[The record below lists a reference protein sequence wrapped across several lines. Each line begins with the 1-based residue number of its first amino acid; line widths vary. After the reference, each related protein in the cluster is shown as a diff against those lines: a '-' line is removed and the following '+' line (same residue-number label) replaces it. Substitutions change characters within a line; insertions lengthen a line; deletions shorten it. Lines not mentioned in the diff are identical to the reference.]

1 MQVEIINTGSELML
15 GFVVNTHQQW
25 LCRQL
30 SDLGFNIERQVAV
43 HDEALAI
50 QQAVRE
56 AIQRAEL
63 VITTGGLGPTSDDIT
78 RDLIAQ
84 LFDKPLRED
93 PKIVAD
99 IEQFFAQRSR
109 QMPSSTRVQAMV
121 PEGGVVLWNNH
132 GTAPGLALPTPRG
145 WLVML
150 PGPPRELRPMFRDQL
165 VPKLAQW
172 FSTPVPFVCKSLKTT
187 GLGESFLEERI
198 APTLS
203 GLVAQG
209 LGVGY
214 CARVG
219 EVDVRFTARGD
230 DSAQLVAEAVGVARE
245 LLGSHIFSETE
256 SDLASVVVGLLTR
269 QNHTLAIAESCTGGY
284 LANRITNVPGAS
296 AVFQAGLVT
305 YSNAAKTEFLG
316 VQPSTLEQHGAVSEA
331 TASEMAL
338 GAQRRTGSTYALALT
353 GIAGPSGGTS
363 EKPVGTVFIGL
374 ATPEGVVVHRF
385 LNEYDRETFKFYTSQ
400 QALDIL
406 RRSILKVAGISL
418 S

>member
-1 MQVEIINTGSELML
+1 
-15 GFVVNTHQQW
+15 
-25 LCRQL
+25 
-30 SDLGFNIERQVAV
+30 
-43 HDEALAI
+43 
-50 QQAVRE
+50 
-56 AIQRAEL
+56 
-63 VITTGGLGPTSDDIT
+63 
-78 RDLIAQ
+78 
-84 LFDKPLRED
+84 
-93 PKIVAD
+93 
-99 IEQFFAQRSR
+99 
-109 QMPSSTRVQAMV
+109 
-121 PEGGVVLWNNH
+121 
-132 GTAPGLALPTPRG
+132 
-145 WLVML
+145 ML

-269 QNHTLAIAESCTGGY
+269 QNHTVAIAESCTGGY

-305 YSNAAKTEFLG
+305 YSNAAKIEFLG

-363 EKPVGTVFIGL
+363 EKPVGTVFIGF

>member
-43 HDEALAI
+43 HDEGLAI

>member
-43 HDEALAI
+43 HDEGLAI

-109 QMPSSTRVQAMV
+109 QMPASTRVQAMV

-269 QNHTLAIAESCTGGY
+269 QNHTVAIAESCTGGY

>member
-50 QQAVRE
+50 QQAVRD

-109 QMPSSTRVQAMV
+109 QMPASTRVQAMV

-269 QNHTLAIAESCTGGY
+269 QNHTVAIAESCTGGY

-305 YSNAAKTEFLG
+305 YSNAAKIEFLG